1 MFGSLRRTRI
11 SLQQGLHSLDNLSD
25 PAQESISLRGQNE
38 LIVHLAGVTGWE
50 EAVTSPLLPCSQC
63 LNPTVDTAA
72 SFPGYVF
79 VHQALVVQELMCLGC
94 VCLCTNAF
102 HVSSHIAPTACYGL
116 LISFL
121 CSEDN

>member
-1 MFGSLRRTRI
+1 MFSSLRRTRI
-11 SLQQGLHSLDNLSD
+11 SLQQGLHSLDNLSN

-79 VHQALVVQELMCLGC
+79 VHQALVVQEECGPGADVPRMC
-94 VCLCTNAF
+94 VLCAQTL
-102 HVSSHIAPTACYGL
+102 SMYRHI
-116 LISFL
+116 
-121 CSEDN
+121 